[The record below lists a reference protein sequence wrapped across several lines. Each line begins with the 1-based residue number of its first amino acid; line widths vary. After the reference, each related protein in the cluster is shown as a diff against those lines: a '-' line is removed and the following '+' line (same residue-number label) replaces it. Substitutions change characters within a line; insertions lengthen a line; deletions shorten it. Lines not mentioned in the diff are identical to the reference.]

1 MYDDLIML
9 LRAETIVPYATLK
22 MIRDA
27 ADAIEELQKQRKT
40 GKWIEGYKCSECGYP
55 AVIKVKYDGSIVWEN
70 APFNFCPHCGAR
82 MVNDD
87 V

>member
-40 GKWIEGYKCSECGYP
+40 GKWIEGYKCSECDYS
-55 AVIKVKYDGSIVWEN
+55 AVIKVKYDGSIVLEN